1 MKRPWQIWTLFAL
14 CTAVVL
20 PSVAW
25 LSLRILQLDHAESLA
40 RHQAALEE
48 NISVALWRMD
58 TFLMP
63 LLAQEAARSPLMY
76 QSTRAFELAGEVKPN
91 VAIESERATSF
102 EFVRLYFQL
111 SSDGRCTSPQVD
123 EKIGRQTKG
132 ILDDRIA
139 AETPYALLHKLQRK
153 LVYET
158 LLRNAPAEVNSSFD
172 ARLSTG
178 NELVRQQHGGVS
190 PVVTNAYE
198 SDAPPRVAGAARNSN
213 AAAAPAEGY
222 VSASQTE
229 NVQRSWEEKSQN
241 DLFQRNRAFQAYA
254 QTQVVE
260 PPLSANS
267 PLAHVSAVSVGVSR
281 PIWVGNE
288 LLLVRRA
295 QVNDETFVQ
304 GCWLNW
310 QGIQEQL
317 QAETSDLVPQITF
330 APVLIDQEVN
340 EGRVLATLPVRVI
353 APHVVVVPRNWTP
366 IQLALITAWACIAS
380 AFFALAL
387 LFWGVV
393 TLSERRAAFVA
404 AVTHELRTPLTT
416 FRMYSEMLAND
427 MAPVNRRQDYLR
439 ILQSEANRLTHLVDN
454 VLSYARLERGKRSVR
469 KTSINVRELLSQW
482 TPQLAERAAQAGFVL
497 TIDMKPD
504 AASAI
509 VTTDPQAVGQILS
522 NLVDN
527 STKYAN
533 VAGNRRIEIS
543 SEIAKRKVVIQVKDF
558 GPGLSTAQRR
568 QLFKPFCKTVH
579 EAAVT
584 APGVGLGLSLCRR
597 LAKEIGGRLDY
608 QPASDGACF
617 ALELPLAGK

>member
-63 LLAQEAARSPLMY
+63 FLAQEAARSPLMY
-76 QSTRAFELAGEVKPN
+76 QSTRAFELAGEANPD
-91 VAIESERATSF
+91 VAIESERAASF

-123 EKIGRQTKG
+123 EKIGSQKKS

-139 AETPYALLHKLQRK
+139 AETPYALLHKLQRA
-153 LVYET
+153 LDYET

-172 ARLSTG
+172 AKLSTG

-198 SDAPPRVAGAARNSN
+198 SNARSPGAARNSN

-222 VSASQTE
+222 VSASQTG
-229 NVQRSWEEKSQN
+229 NAQRSWEEKSQN

-267 PLAHVSAVSVGVSR
+267 PLSHVSAVSVGVSR

-317 QAETSDLVPQITF
+317 EVETSDLVPQITF

-340 EGRVLATLPVRVI
+340 QGRVLATLPVRVI
-353 APHVVVVPRNWTP
+353 APQAVVVQRNWTP
-366 IQLALITAWACIAS
+366 IQLALATAWACIAS

-427 MAPVNRRQDYLR
+427 MAPVDRRQDYLR

-454 VLSYARLERGKRSVR
+454 VLSYARLEKGKRSVPR
-469 KTSINVRELLSQW
+469 ISVPVEELLAQW
-482 TPQLAERAAQAGFVL
+482 SPQLAERAAQAGFVL

-504 AASAI
+504 AASAM

-543 SEIAKRKVVIQVKDF
+543 SELAKRKLVIQVKDF
-558 GPGLSTAQRR
+558 GPGLSVAQRR

-617 ALELPLAGK
+617 VLELPLAVE